1 MIRNRYEHPTMTG
14 VTLNY
19 NRDVAVKDGLTYR
32 STGSESAWINFVPAS
47 ILKSCVGMVHVMH
60 ATGAFTYAPGP
71 WQKLLTRDDWIA
83 TLVTTPNAQSVWL
96 KENGGSVTIDR
107 MAVYTPDD
115 WQRVLAMWEQ
125 GLLDGPWFDG
135 SLRPA

>member
-1 MIRNRYEHPTMTG
+1 
-14 VTLNY
+14 
-19 NRDVAVKDGLTYR
+19 
-32 STGSESAWINFVPAS
+32 
-47 ILKSCVGMVHVMH
+47 MVHVMH
-60 ATGAFTYAPGP
+60 MTGVWERMDTI
-71 WQKLLTRDDWIA
+71 QQVLSRDGWLAQTISNAYGRNVWIREG
-83 TLVTTPNAQSVWL
+83 Q
-96 KENGGSVTIDR
+96 SVTIDR

>member
-1 MIRNRYEHPTMTG
+1 MIRNRYEHPSMLG
-14 VTLNY
+14 ANVY
-19 NRDVAVKDGLTYR
+19 YYRDRVRKDDLTYTGLTTELGNITYFYP
-32 STGSESAWINFVPAS
+32 TAEQM
-47 ILKSCVGMVHVMH
+47 GMVHVMH
-60 ATGAFTYAPGP
+60 MTGVWERMDTI
-71 WQKLLTRDDWIA
+71 QQVLSRDGWLAQTIANPNGRNVWIREG
-83 TLVTTPNAQSVWL
+83 Q
-96 KENGGSVTIDR
+96 SVTIDR